1 MKHSFYRL
9 LCKSI
14 TFCLVPAAA
23 KAQIT
28 ADPSALANQRATVL
42 QTANAIPQV
51 NIQTP
56 SSAGVSRNSFS
67 QFDVQRNGAILNNAR
82 TATQTQM
89 GGWVQGNP
97 WLGTG
102 SAKVILNEVNS
113 SNPSQLNGYIE
124 VAGPRAEVVIANPA
138 GISVNGGG
146 FINASKATLTTGT
159 LNVNQGQIDNY
170 RVQGG
175 SIAIDGSG
183 LDLRTTDYA
192 AILARAVQVN
202 AGIWANDL
210 KVITGSN
217 AIDAAS
223 LSANT
228 RPLVTPIVG
237 SSTAAEIALDVA
249 QIGGMYAG
257 KIFLLGTET
266 GLGVRS
272 AGVIGASDG
281 NLVLQNNGPLTNSG
295 TMQAKGDLQITT
307 QANMTNSGTL
317 YATGLQSIN
326 TAGNLQN
333 NGSIVS
339 EGDTL
344 ISANGLNSSQ
354 SSSISTQGNL
364 DIRLQS
370 DFSPQGKLQASK
382 NLNLS
387 TSGVFNNQSDLTTPG
402 KLFIAA
408 TDVNNSGALGS
419 GTLIHLQANHSIV
432 NSGKIIG
439 PSVLINAGTQIRNT
453 GPSALIGATDA
464 AGNLTLLAPT
474 IENTDDIA
482 TTDSTP
488 STTILGIG
496 AVTLAGGMDANKNIT
511 QANTIIN
518 RSALIESGGHMLI
531 SANALTNTRRA
542 LVMGSSFD
550 QAISPSELNAL
561 GVTLSG
567 STGQINVH
575 DPNSIGGVYIEPPH
589 GGSMNSD
596 YIRTDFTGSGFRN
609 SVISTSPQAQ
619 IVSDGNLRTN
629 VNTLQNYWAQVSA
642 AGNIDLSGAT
652 LDQDSWR
659 GSAMPQYKVA
669 YAGSYIYRTYKG
681 NMWSHSFC
689 DSGCDAPGDNKYFT
703 SNRYESSLTSNANIV
718 GSGVSLNNGGAGVGS
733 WVSPLQNLTNPAPIV
748 VSNSGLFKVAT
759 EPNSNYLIT
768 TDPLFTSYQQWM
780 SSDFMLQNLSLDPS
794 MTQKRLGDGFYEQRL
809 IREQISNLTG
819 KPFLS
824 TYSDSQKQYA
834 DLMANSVTLAKST
847 QLTLGIALTAEQMSQ
862 LTSDIVWLVQQ
873 DVTLPDGTASHALMP
888 QVYLAHTNLANKRLN
903 GALVSGNSI
912 QLTDIQN
919 FKNSGTLQANQDLEL
934 QANGDLDNAFGV
946 LQSGRNMLLAAKKD
960 IDLSSAKLQAL
971 QLDIQA
977 GGNIALAT
985 TTYTSPQQNTKGP
998 GLQTQL
1004 GPVASISVGQDARI
1018 GADGNLTIAGA
1029 NVEIGG
1035 NFQAKSGANIKI
1047 GAVQTEDQ
1055 KSLERFGGVGSTDVK
1070 VQHGST
1076 ISVGKNTS
1084 ITSGKDLSIEGSQL
1098 TLGSTNSNQANITAG
1113 GSLSVTATK
1122 DASDILSTN
1131 SESTWHGAN
1140 TSLIATHTE
1149 SVKGSHLVSL
1159 GDLNLISG
1167 KDIAIDGSEVVANR
1181 NIQIDAKGDLRIASV
1196 AQTQE
1201 QDSTF
1206 TNSKSNVLMQSDR
1219 RDETRISSS
1228 VAKGSTVTSL
1238 AGNATLQAGN
1248 SFFQIGSDV
1257 IAPNS
1262 DVSITA
1268 QNVAIQEARETLTN
1282 QQSNSYSESGVTA
1295 NITNPVVSAIQSAEK
1310 LDNARHQTNDS
1321 RMTGMAIASA
1331 ALTASQAIDAYKTSP
1346 ETIGGV
1352 SLNTGIGKTSA
1363 SNTSTY
1369 QSDTSKVSSIM
1380 AGGDIHIAASGA
1392 TDSGNITIQG
1402 GQIEAKGNTLL
1413 KADNTI
1419 SLQASQSST
1428 TFDQTTNF
1436 STSNAG
1442 VAINSNSSIGATTGF
1457 SSGQGQ
1463 THATDQTFM
1472 NTHVKGQTVS
1482 IQSGGDTSLQGAV
1495 ISANQISAN
1504 IGGNLAITSKQDS
1517 STYQSNEQSRGMSIV
1532 APIGAGAYGGSTS
1545 SSKTNIVSEYVNVT
1559 EQSAIRA
1566 GDGGFTVNVTGNT
1579 TLKGGAI
1586 TSSQNAIDTK
1596 SNSFTTN
1603 GTINLVN
1610 VDSNAHFQANSMA
1623 ISAGMAGAGEVTQP
1637 LNSIGIGS
1645 KAGNANDTT
1654 LATISGVAGNVSAR
1668 TGDAPTG
1675 ISKIFDA
1682 SSVKADVQSQVAIS
1696 AEFGKQASKAI
1707 GDYADIKLRDAIT
1720 LGDQSSVD
1728 NWKEGGAAR
1737 LSLHALVGGLTGNL
1751 SGAAGAVASQSFVPI
1766 VGNALNAVDIPIEVK
1781 QAIVL
1786 AAGTAVGSAVGGT
1799 SGAASS
1805 YNVTSNNYLTHAEDM
1820 QRNALRKAKNTNN
1833 CDKTCEE
1840 DLTLLDAIDESR
1852 DSEIQNVISLCR
1864 KVRIANNCLAVA
1876 RHYADVNG
1884 YGFASA
1890 KYESVGRTGS
1900 PFSFNGY
1907 LVNKGT
1913 EDEHYEVPQIKLPNG
1928 TTKPDPGGFSYGMFQ
1943 LSANRGGMEE
1953 FLNYLINPY
1962 SSKEAKGFYIELTEV
1977 GGLEAARNGD
1987 KQFVNKFME
1996 LTQRDPQFIEYQFES
2011 INQKAL
2017 KKHIVEG
2024 LRDLSYEFND
2034 LEPMEKEAL
2043 FSVVVQNGG
2052 LGAYRAASYVLHG
2065 SYFQKK
2071 MEYMS
2076 AMRDG
2081 KKLAESGDALLNM
2094 KIDLLLSKDKASPQ
2108 KLQNIESEISILDQ
2122 KINVQKEKI
2131 NANANYAEGLRDWSK
2146 VSGPIGPLD
2155 DEMFINAL
2163 YDWRIKS
2170 RPTEAASR
2178 YIPERDML
2186 LKMLRDKN
2194 EQQAKHPK

>member
-1 MKHSFYRL
+1 MKHYFYRL

-28 ADPSALANQRATVL
+28 ADPSALANQRATIL

-159 LNVNQGQIDNY
+159 LNMNQGQIDNY

-237 SSTAAEIALDVA
+237 SSTAPEIALDVA

-567 STGQINVH
+567 STGQVNVH

-619 IVSDGNLRTN
+619 IVSGGNLRTN

-681 NMWSHSFC
+681 NM
-689 DSGCDAPGDNKYFT
+689 
-703 SNRYESSLTSNANIV
+703 
-718 GSGVSLNNGGAGVGS
+718 
-733 WVSPLQNLTNPAPIV
+733 
-748 VSNSGLFKVAT
+748 
-759 EPNSNYLIT
+759 
-768 TDPLFTSYQQWM
+768 
-780 SSDFMLQNLSLDPS
+780 
-794 MTQKRLGDGFYEQRL
+794 
-809 IREQISNLTG
+809 
-819 KPFLS
+819 
-824 TYSDSQKQYA
+824 
-834 DLMANSVTLAKST
+834 
-847 QLTLGIALTAEQMSQ
+847 
-862 LTSDIVWLVQQ
+862 
-873 DVTLPDGTASHALMP
+873 
-888 QVYLAHTNLANKRLN
+888 
-903 GALVSGNSI
+903 
-912 QLTDIQN
+912 
-919 FKNSGTLQANQDLEL
+919 
-934 QANGDLDNAFGV
+934 
-946 LQSGRNMLLAAKKD
+946 
-960 IDLSSAKLQAL
+960 
-971 QLDIQA
+971 
-977 GGNIALAT
+977 
-985 TTYTSPQQNTKGP
+985 
-998 GLQTQL
+998 
-1004 GPVASISVGQDARI
+1004 
-1018 GADGNLTIAGA
+1018 
-1029 NVEIGG
+1029 
-1035 NFQAKSGANIKI
+1035 
-1047 GAVQTEDQ
+1047 
-1055 KSLERFGGVGSTDVK
+1055 
-1070 VQHGST
+1070 
-1076 ISVGKNTS
+1076 
-1084 ITSGKDLSIEGSQL
+1084 
-1098 TLGSTNSNQANITAG
+1098 
-1113 GSLSVTATK
+1113 
-1122 DASDILSTN
+1122 
-1131 SESTWHGAN
+1131 
-1140 TSLIATHTE
+1140 
-1149 SVKGSHLVSL
+1149 
-1159 GDLNLISG
+1159 
-1167 KDIAIDGSEVVANR
+1167 
-1181 NIQIDAKGDLRIASV
+1181 
-1196 AQTQE
+1196 
-1201 QDSTF
+1201 
-1206 TNSKSNVLMQSDR
+1206 
-1219 RDETRISSS
+1219 
-1228 VAKGSTVTSL
+1228 
-1238 AGNATLQAGN
+1238 
-1248 SFFQIGSDV
+1248 
-1257 IAPNS
+1257 
-1262 DVSITA
+1262 
-1268 QNVAIQEARETLTN
+1268 
-1282 QQSNSYSESGVTA
+1282 
-1295 NITNPVVSAIQSAEK
+1295 
-1310 LDNARHQTNDS
+1310 
-1321 RMTGMAIASA
+1321 
-1331 ALTASQAIDAYKTSP
+1331 
-1346 ETIGGV
+1346 
-1352 SLNTGIGKTSA
+1352 
-1363 SNTSTY
+1363 
-1369 QSDTSKVSSIM
+1369 
-1380 AGGDIHIAASGA
+1380 
-1392 TDSGNITIQG
+1392 
-1402 GQIEAKGNTLL
+1402 
-1413 KADNTI
+1413 
-1419 SLQASQSST
+1419 
-1428 TFDQTTNF
+1428 
-1436 STSNAG
+1436 
-1442 VAINSNSSIGATTGF
+1442 
-1457 SSGQGQ
+1457 
-1463 THATDQTFM
+1463 
-1472 NTHVKGQTVS
+1472 
-1482 IQSGGDTSLQGAV
+1482 
-1495 ISANQISAN
+1495 
-1504 IGGNLAITSKQDS
+1504 
-1517 STYQSNEQSRGMSIV
+1517 
-1532 APIGAGAYGGSTS
+1532 
-1545 SSKTNIVSEYVNVT
+1545 
-1559 EQSAIRA
+1559 
-1566 GDGGFTVNVTGNT
+1566 
-1579 TLKGGAI
+1579 
-1586 TSSQNAIDTK
+1586 
-1596 SNSFTTN
+1596 
-1603 GTINLVN
+1603 
-1610 VDSNAHFQANSMA
+1610 
-1623 ISAGMAGAGEVTQP
+1623 
-1637 LNSIGIGS
+1637 
-1645 KAGNANDTT
+1645 
-1654 LATISGVAGNVSAR
+1654 
-1668 TGDAPTG
+1668 
-1675 ISKIFDA
+1675 
-1682 SSVKADVQSQVAIS
+1682 
-1696 AEFGKQASKAI
+1696 
-1707 GDYADIKLRDAIT
+1707 
-1720 LGDQSSVD
+1720 
-1728 NWKEGGAAR
+1728 
-1737 LSLHALVGGLTGNL
+1737 
-1751 SGAAGAVASQSFVPI
+1751 
-1766 VGNALNAVDIPIEVK
+1766 
-1781 QAIVL
+1781 
-1786 AAGTAVGSAVGGT
+1786 
-1799 SGAASS
+1799 
-1805 YNVTSNNYLTHAEDM
+1805 
-1820 QRNALRKAKNTNN
+1820 
-1833 CDKTCEE
+1833 
-1840 DLTLLDAIDESR
+1840 
-1852 DSEIQNVISLCR
+1852 
-1864 KVRIANNCLAVA
+1864 
-1876 RHYADVNG
+1876 
-1884 YGFASA
+1884 
-1890 KYESVGRTGS
+1890 
-1900 PFSFNGY
+1900 
-1907 LVNKGT
+1907 
-1913 EDEHYEVPQIKLPNG
+1913 
-1928 TTKPDPGGFSYGMFQ
+1928 
-1943 LSANRGGMEE
+1943 
-1953 FLNYLINPY
+1953 
-1962 SSKEAKGFYIELTEV
+1962 
-1977 GGLEAARNGD
+1977 
-1987 KQFVNKFME
+1987 
-1996 LTQRDPQFIEYQFES
+1996 
-2011 INQKAL
+2011 
-2017 KKHIVEG
+2017 
-2024 LRDLSYEFND
+2024 
-2034 LEPMEKEAL
+2034 
-2043 FSVVVQNGG
+2043 
-2052 LGAYRAASYVLHG
+2052 
-2065 SYFQKK
+2065 
-2071 MEYMS
+2071 
-2076 AMRDG
+2076 
-2081 KKLAESGDALLNM
+2081 
-2094 KIDLLLSKDKASPQ
+2094 
-2108 KLQNIESEISILDQ
+2108 
-2122 KINVQKEKI
+2122 
-2131 NANANYAEGLRDWSK
+2131 
-2146 VSGPIGPLD
+2146 
-2155 DEMFINAL
+2155 
-2163 YDWRIKS
+2163 
-2170 RPTEAASR
+2170 
-2178 YIPERDML
+2178 
-2186 LKMLRDKN
+2186 
-2194 EQQAKHPK
+2194 

>member
-1 MKHSFYRL
+1 LKHSLYRL

-14 TFCLVPAAA
+14 TFCLVPAVA

-28 ADPSALANQRATVL
+28 ADSSALANQRATVL

-89 GGWVQGNP
+89 AGWVQGNP

-113 SNPSQLNGYIE
+113 SNPSQFNGYIE

-138 GISVNGGG
+138 GISINGGG

-159 LNVNQGQIDNY
+159 INVNQGQIDNY

-175 SIAIDGSG
+175 NIAINGSG

-228 RPLVTPIVG
+228 TTSAAPIVG
-237 SSTAAEIALDVA
+237 GTTAPAMALDVA
-249 QIGGMYAG
+249 QLGGMYAG

-272 AGVIGASDG
+272 AGVIGSSDG

-295 TMQAKGDLQITT
+295 TIQAKGDLQITT
-307 QANMTNSGTL
+307 QANLTNLGTF
-317 YATGLQSIN
+317 YSTGLQTIN

-333 NGSIVS
+333 NGSVVS
-339 EGDTL
+339 EGDAV
-344 ISANGLNSSQ
+344 ISANGLISGQ
-354 SSSISTQGNL
+354 SSSISAQGNL
-364 DIRLQS
+364 DINLQL

-387 TSGVFNNQSDLTTPG
+387 TLGVFNNQLDLTTPG
-402 KLFIAA
+402 KLSIAA

-419 GTLIHLQANHSIV
+419 GTLIHLQADHSIV
-432 NSGKIIG
+432 NSGKIVA
-439 PSVLINAGTQIRNT
+439 PSVLLNAGTQIRNT
-453 GPSALIGATDA
+453 GPSALIGATDV

-488 STTILGIG
+488 STTILGVG
-496 AVTLAGGMDANKNIT
+496 AVTLAGGIDANKNIT

-518 RSALIESGGHMLI
+518 QSALIESGGHMLI
-531 SANALTNTRRA
+531 SANTLTNTRRA

-550 QAISPSELNAL
+550 QAISPSELSAL

-567 STGQINVH
+567 STGQVNVH

-619 IVSDGNLRTN
+619 IISGGNLRTK
-629 VNTLQNYWAQVSA
+629 VNTLQNYWAQVAA

-659 GSAMPQYKVA
+659 GSVMPQYKVV

-718 GSGVSLNNGGAGVGS
+718 GSGVSLNNGSAGVGS
-733 WVSPLQNLTNPAPIV
+733 WVSPLLNLTNPAPIV
-748 VSNSGLFKVAT
+748 VSNSGLFKVAS
-759 EPNSNYLIT
+759 EPNNNYLIAT
-768 TDPLFTSYQQWM
+768 EPLFTSYQQWI

-834 DLMANSVTLAKST
+834 DLMANGVTLAKST

-862 LTSDIVWLVQQ
+862 LTSDIVWLVQR
-873 DVTLPDGTASHALMP
+873 DVTLPDGTASLALVP
-888 QVYLAHTNLANKRLN
+888 QLYLAHTNLAKKRSN

-919 FKNSGTLQANQDLEL
+919 FKNSGTLQATQDLEL
-934 QANGDLDNAFGV
+934 QANGDLDNAFGF
-946 LQSGRNMLLAAKKD
+946 LQSGRNILLAAKKD
-960 IDLSSAKLQAL
+960 IDLSSAKLQTL

-977 GGNIALAT
+977 GGNIALVT
-985 TTYTSPQQNTKGP
+985 TTQTSPQQNTKGTS
-998 GLQTQL
+998 LQTQL
-1004 GPVASISVGQDARI
+1004 GPVASISVGQDALIR
-1018 GADGNLTIAGA
+1018 ADGDLTIAGA
-1029 NVEIGG
+1029 NIEIGG
-1035 NFQAKSGANIKI
+1035 NFQARSGADIKI
-1047 GAVQTEDQ
+1047 GTVQSEDQ
-1055 KSLERFGGVGSTDVK
+1055 KSLERFGGIGSADVK

-1076 ISVGKNTS
+1076 ISVGKNTT
-1084 ITSGKDLSIEGSQL
+1084 ITSGKDISIEGSQL

-1113 GSLSVTATK
+1113 GSLSVATTK
-1122 DASDILSTN
+1122 DTSDILSTN

-1140 TSLIATHTE
+1140 SSRVETHTE

-1167 KDIAIDGSEVVANR
+1167 KDIAIDGSEVVAHR
-1181 NIQIDAKGDLRIASV
+1181 NIQMDAKGDLRIASV

-1206 TNSKSNVLMQSDR
+1206 TNNKNNVLMQSDR

-1238 AGNATLQAGN
+1238 AGNTTLQAGN

-1257 IAPNS
+1257 ISPNG
-1262 DVSITA
+1262 DISISA
-1268 QNVAIQEARETLTN
+1268 QNVAIKEARETLTK
-1282 QQSNSYSESGVTA
+1282 QQLNSYNESGFTA
-1295 NITNPVVSAIQSAEK
+1295 NITNPLVSAIQSAQK
-1310 LDNARHQTNDS
+1310 LDNASHQTNDS
-1321 RMTGMAIASA
+1321 RMTAMAIAST
-1331 ALTASQAIDAYKTSP
+1331 ALTASQTIDALKASP

-1352 SLNTGIGKTSA
+1352 SLNTGITKISA
-1363 SNTSTY
+1363 SNSSTY

-1392 TDSGNITIQG
+1392 KDSSNITIQG
-1402 GQIEAKGNTLL
+1402 GQVEAKGNTFL
-1413 KADNTI
+1413 KADKAIT
-1419 SLQASQSST
+1419 LQASQSTSA
-1428 TFDQTTNF
+1428 FDQTTSF

-1442 VAINSNSSIGATTGF
+1442 VAINSNSNIGATTGF
-1457 SSGQGQ
+1457 NSGQGQ

-1472 NTHVKGQTVS
+1472 NTHVNGQTVN
-1482 IQSGGDTSLQGAV
+1482 IQSGGDTSLEGAV

-1504 IGGNLAITSKQDS
+1504 VGGNLAITSKQDS
-1517 STYQSNEQSRGMSIV
+1517 STYQSNEQSRGIGVV

-1545 SSKTNIVSEYVNVT
+1545 NSKTNIVSEYANVS

-1566 GDGGFTVNVTGNT
+1566 GDGGFTVKVTGDT

-1596 SNSFTTN
+1596 RNSFTTN
-1603 GTINLVN
+1603 GTINLAN
-1610 VDSNAHFQANSMA
+1610 LDSNAYFQANSMA
-1623 ISAGMAGAGEVTQP
+1623 ISAGISGAGEVTQP

-1645 KAGNANDTT
+1645 KTGSVNGTA
-1654 LATISGVAGNVSAR
+1654 LAAISGVAGNVSAR
-1668 TGDAPTG
+1668 TGDTPTG

-1682 SSVKADVQSQVAIS
+1682 SSVKADVQSQVAIT

-1707 GDYADIKLRDAIT
+1707 GDYADSKLRDAIT
-1720 LGDQSSVD
+1720 LGDQSSID
-1728 NWKEGGAAR
+1728 NWKEGGTAR

-1751 SGAAGAVASQSFVPI
+1751 SGATGAIASQSFVPI
-1766 VGNALNAVDIPIEVK
+1766 IGNALNAIDIPIEVK

-1786 AAGTAVGSAVGGT
+1786 AAGTAVGSALGGT

-1805 YNVTSNNYLTHAEDM
+1805 YNATSNNYLTHTEDM
-1820 QRNALRKAKNTNN
+1820 QRNTLRKAKMTNN

-1864 KVRIANNCLAVA
+1864 KVRTANNCLAVA

-1913 EDEHYEVPQIKLPNG
+1913 DDEHYEVPQIKLPNG

-1943 LSANRGGMEE
+1943 LSANRGGFEE

-1962 SSKEAKGFYIELTEV
+1962 SSKEAKGFYNELMEV
-1977 GGLEAARNGD
+1977 GGLDAARNGD

-2011 INQKAL
+2011 INQTGL
-2017 KKHIVEG
+2017 KKHIVGG
-2024 LRDLSYEFND
+2024 LRDLGYEFKD

-2052 LGAYRAASYVLHG
+2052 AGAYRAASYVMFG
-2065 SYFQKK
+2065 SFFQKR
-2071 MEYMS
+2071 MEYMGAVREQRELTDTS
-2076 AMRDG
+2076 N
-2081 KKLAESGDALLNM
+2081 SLLNK
-2094 KIDLLLSKDKASPQ
+2094 KIDLLLNKETSTAENLK
-2108 KLQNIESEISILDQ
+2108 NINAEIFILDQ
-2122 KINVQKEKI
+2122 KITEQKERI
-2131 NANANYAEGLRDWSK
+2131 NANASYLQGIRDWLK
-2146 VSGPIGPLD
+2146 VSGAIGPLD

-2186 LKMLRDKN
+2186 LKMLREKN
-2194 EQQAKHPK
+2194 EQQAKRPK